1 MRRAALSTVF
11 CLLAGAAFAQDRATI
26 DKLNDAFV
34 GAFGRGD
41 LASVAKMYTDDAYLL
56 PPGADLVRGRK
67 DIQAFWTAAMDQISD
82 LKLTAV
88 DVRPLG
94 SDAAR
99 EVGTFTAKTKGQ
111 SPQEIAGKYVVVW
124 QKVDGDWKLAADIWN
139 MNK

>member
-1 MRRAALSTVF
+1 MRRTALSATF

-26 DKLNDAFV
+26 DKLNDAFA
-34 GAFGRGD
+34 GALARGD
-41 LASVAKMYTDDAYLL
+41 FASVAEMYTEDAYLM
-56 PPGADLVRGRK
+56 PPGADLVRGRNG
-67 DIQAFWTAAMDQISD
+67 IQAFWTAALDQISD

-111 SPQEIAGKYVVVW
+111 APQDIAGKYVVVW
-124 QKVDGDWKLAADIWN
+124 QKVDGAWKLATDIWN
-139 MNK
+139 TNK

>member
-1 MRRAALSTVF
+1 MRRAALSTAF

-34 GAFGRGD
+34 GALGQGD

-82 LKLTAV
+82 LKLTAL

>member
-1 MRRAALSTVF
+1 MRRAALSAAF
-11 CLLAGAAFAQDRATI
+11 CLLAGAGFAQDRATI

-34 GAFGRGD
+34 GALGRGD
-41 LASVAKMYTDDAYLL
+41 VASVATMYTDDAYLL
-56 PPGADLVRGRK
+56 PPGADLVHGRN
-67 DIQAFWTAAMDQISD
+67 DIQAFWTAALDQISD

-111 SPQEIAGKYVVVW
+111 APQDIAGKYVVVW
-124 QKVDGDWKLAADIWN
+124 QKVDGAWKLATDIWN
-139 MNK
+139 TNK

>member
-1 MRRAALSTVF
+1 M
-11 CLLAGAAFAQDRATI
+11 
-26 DKLNDAFV
+26 
-34 GAFGRGD
+34 
-41 LASVAKMYTDDAYLL
+41 
-56 PPGADLVRGRK
+56 PPGADLVRGRN
-67 DIQAFWTAAMDQISD
+67 DIQAFWTAALGQISD

-111 SPQEIAGKYVVVW
+111 APQDIAGKYVVVW

-139 MNK
+139 TNK